1 MKKNNGIKIFI
12 MIVSF
17 VLTIAL
23 TAGVTYIITRR
34 LMWNDMTKL
43 QRLDAVIDQYYI
55 EEHDQEAIEDAA
67 AAAMVDALGNRW
79 SYYVSADEYQSYSDS
94 HTNSY
99 VGIGVVVV
107 LTEDGSGLQIQR
119 LENGGGAMDAGLQPE
134 DVIIEIEGKPV
145 SELGMNG
152 ATELIRGEI
161 GSKVSMVILRG
172 EEELTFSVERK
183 KMQTV
188 VATGEM
194 LEGDVGLIT
203 IVNFNERSAD
213 ETLRL
218 VEQLQKQGAK
228 ALIFDV
234 RYNPGGYKDE
244 MVKILDHLLP
254 EGDLFRSIDYMGYE
268 EVDTSDKNCLD
279 IPMVV
284 LVIGDS
290 YSAAEFFAAAL
301 HEYEWATVVG
311 TPTTGKSHFQIS
323 VELGDGSAVN
333 ISAGKYF
340 TPNGVSLADVGG
352 LEPDVVVEVDEET
365 YMQIYYGNVP
375 PQEDPQ
381 IAAALEVLKKGE

>member
-161 GSKVSMVILRG
+161 GSKVSMVILQG

-284 LVIGDS
+284 LVNGDS

>member
-284 LVIGDS
+284 LVNGDS